1 MITRSALVT
10 PGRAVSRRLLAVAAL
25 AGALALSGCGV
36 LGIGTGDEL
45 STEPPPPAEQL
56 YAEGLASLD
65 AGRTGDAI
73 KAFEDID
80 RYYPGSDYARRAM
93 VMSGFASFE
102 SRDYD
107 SAIDATE
114 RFLTLYPTHPDADYA
129 LFILGQ
135 SYLRQIPD
143 VTRDQEAAR
152 RAMATMEE
160 LIARFPNSEYVPE
173 AQTTLI
179 AVRDQLAGQEMQVGR
194 YYLERREYIAAI
206 NRFQTVVAI
215 YQDTRHVEEALY
227 RLTEANLAM
236 GLLSEAQTA
245 AAVLG
250 HNFPGSSWYQRAFNL
265 LAEVGAQPAE
275 NRNSDIS
282 QAFN

>member
-1 MITRSALVT
+1 VY
-10 PGRAVSRRLLAVAAL
+10 RRLAVLAAL
-25 AGALALSGCGV
+25 AGALALSGCAV
-36 LGIGTGDEL
+36 LGVGTGDEL

-56 YAEGLASLD
+56 YAQGLASLD
-65 AGRTGDAI
+65 AGRTQDAI
-73 KAFEDID
+73 DSFEQID
-80 RYYPGSDYARRAM
+80 QYYPGSDYARRAM

-102 SRDYD
+102 SGDYE
-107 SAIDATE
+107 SAIDAAD
-114 RFLTLYPTHPDADYA
+114 RFLALYPTHPDADYA

-160 LIARFPNSEYVPE
+160 LIERFPDSEYVPE

-206 NRFQTVVAI
+206 NRFQTVVGV

-250 HNFPGSSWYQRAFNL
+250 HNFPGSEWYELAFDL
-265 LAEVGAQPAE
+265 LAEVGVVPAE
-275 NRNSDIS
+275 NTSSEIS

>member
-1 MITRSALVT
+1 MSRRVAAAVALVSALV
-10 PGRAVSRRLLAVAAL
+10 
-25 AGALALSGCGV
+25 LSGCSV
-36 LGIGTGDEL
+36 LGVGTRDEL
-45 STEPPPPAEQL
+45 STEPPPPVEQL
-56 YAEGLASLD
+56 YSEGLANLD
-65 AGRTGDAI
+65 AGRTADAI
-73 KAFEDID
+73 ASFNQID
-80 RYYPGSDYARRAM
+80 QYYPGSDYARRAM

-102 SRDYD
+102 SGDYEAAVD
-107 SAIDATE
+107 TTE
-114 RFLTLYPTHPDADYA
+114 RFLTLYPSHPDADYA

-152 RAMATMEE
+152 RAMAAMEE
-160 LIARFPNSEYVPE
+160 LIDRFPDSEYVPE

-206 NRFQTVVAI
+206 NRFHTVVAV

-236 GLLSEAQTA
+236 GLISEAQNA

-250 HNFPGSSWYQRAFNL
+250 HNFPNSEWYQLAFDL
-265 LAEVGAQPAE
+265 LVEVGVQPAE
-275 NRNSDIS
+275 NTASEIS